1 MLKERTLNEET
12 KKDEGWGKPLAK
24 VKNNSQLN
32 NKNSTNSNTLVV
44 SVSKQ
49 NKENPQKLTNGTP
62 STDNE
67 EQKRDFSSQQIS
79 YNKLIQE
86 NEIKVTRQMMFG
98 QKDIYKSVPVTQ
110 KTDAE
115 FREEVGKKLIC
126 EMTKIDIFDPSQPVL
141 GYYIFL
147 QKDMFGRILPSCSLE
162 MFSDQA
168 YRNYT
173 EDQNMGNDAAYRY
186 WLPVYINQEHFER
199 GRQYILN
206 TIAMIATGSKDQKN
220 NEFHPSMI
228 LKVLPAILVRIIVNF
243 LQTKTYETSAIET
256 YCQYYQLLVKLIDMF
271 PELRAT
277 IDQEVEAFCLKEEN
291 RHKKQLGDLGE
302 FVVKL
307 ALSTK
312 GLNDPDINNLLLRE
326 CLARRALWAS
336 KADNDLKC
344 GQDCPNLIERFMT
357 ATKVANQLFLIQLE
371 AAKLLLDDSI
381 KAELEERFGLLDS
394 GKMKMFMARLGW
406 IQKNVVKD
414 WRVYIEGIGQQGYVC
429 NDEIMTTY
437 IQKAFNMAR
446 NKGYMS

>member
-1 MLKERTLNEET
+1 MLKERNLNEET
-12 KKDEGWGKPLAK
+12 KKDDQGWGKPLAK
-24 VKNNSQLN
+24 VKNNSQINSKN
-32 NKNSTNSNTLVV
+32 NSKSNTLVV

-49 NKENPQKLTNGTP
+49 HNQNPQKLNFGTP
-62 STDNE
+62 LMDNE
-67 EQKRDFSSQQIS
+67 EQKRDFNAQQIR
-79 YNKLIQE
+79 YDKLVQE
-86 NEIKVTRQMMFG
+86 DAIKITKHMMFW

-115 FREEVGKKLIC
+115 FREEIGKKLIC
-126 EMTKIDIFDPSQPVL
+126 AMTKIDIFDPSQPVL
-141 GYYIFL
+141 GYFIYP
-147 QKDMFGRILPSCSLE
+147 QKDMFGRLWPSCSLE

-168 YRNYT
+168 YLSYA
-173 EDQNMGNDAAYRY
+173 EDPKAYRH

-199 GRQYILN
+199 GRQKILN
-206 TIAMIATGSKDQKN
+206 TIAMIATGSKDEKN

-243 LQTKTYETSAIET
+243 LQSKMNDTTAIET
-256 YCQYYQLLVKLIDMF
+256 YCQYYQLLVKLVDLF

-277 IDQEVEAFCLKEEN
+277 VDKEVEAFCLKEEN
-291 RHKKQLGDLGE
+291 RHKKQIGDLGE

-312 GLNDPDINNLLLRE
+312 GLNDPEINNLLLKE
-326 CLARRALWAS
+326 CLARRAVWAA
-336 KADNDLKC
+336 KADNELKHY
-344 GQDCPNLIERFMT
+344 QDCPNLIERFMT
-357 ATKVANQLFLIQLE
+357 ATQVANQLFLIQLE

-394 GKMKMFMARLGW
+394 GKMKMFMARLDW

-429 NDEIMTTY
+429 NDQIMVAY
-437 IQKAFNMAR
+437 IQKAFNIAR